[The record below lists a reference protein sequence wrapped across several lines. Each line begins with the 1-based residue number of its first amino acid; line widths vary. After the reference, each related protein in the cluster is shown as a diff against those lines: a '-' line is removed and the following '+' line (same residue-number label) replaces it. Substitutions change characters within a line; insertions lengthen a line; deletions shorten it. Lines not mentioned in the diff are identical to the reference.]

1 MSEIKTEGSF
11 KIKAPEKKEPV
22 AEQVKEAP
30 EEVKAEPQPKID
42 SPVSIDEESGGIKLD
57 LTQLNKPQEDANT
70 EQETTDVASD
80 QQAEPVQEVEKEVPQ
95 QPEPVQA
102 EESVLEEI
110 TDEEVEEK
118 TEELKEEIEQAVQ
131 QSQDTAEPLPENIQ
145 KVVEFMQ
152 ETGGSLEDYVK
163 LNQDYS
169 SLNENQLLREYY
181 ENTRPHLDK
190 EDIDFLMED
199 KFSYDEEVDDEREIR
214 RKKISQR
221 EELAKAKNHLDG
233 LKSKYYKEIKSG
245 SKLAP
250 EQQKAVDFF
259 NRYTKE
265 NEEATRVAEKQTEV
279 FLNKTSNVF
288 GDDFKGFDYQVGD
301 KKYRFKVKD
310 ANSIKEN
317 QSDIN
322 NFVKK
327 FLNEK
332 NEMSDA
338 KGYHKGLF
346 TAMNADSIANHFYEQ
361 GKADAMKDSMAK
373 SKNVQMG
380 ARGVHQEV
388 KTANGFTVRSVD
400 SGSADSKLRIK
411 TFKHLK

>member
-30 EEVKAEPQPKID
+30 EEVKAEPQPKVD

-80 QQAEPVQEVEKEVPQ
+80 QQAEPVQEVEKEIPQ

-145 KVVEFMQ
+145 KVVEFMN

-199 KFSYDEEVDDEREIR
+199 KFSYDEEIDDEREVR

-265 NEEATRVAEKQTEV
+265 NEEATRVAKKQTEV

-310 ANSIKEN
+310 ANSVKEN